1 MNTSEDVTAF
11 IKRHLP
17 HLNLSG
23 LPTPLPGGLM
33 NHVWKVPCDPEPVIL
48 KHAPPYIATVPDI
61 ELNDSRIIFEAEA
74 LQAFSEEDAL
84 SSVPTPSTR
93 PPKLLFRHDESHVI
107 VTEDIGES
115 IDLTVWLSHS
125 QNKNGRFGSF
135 LGQFIGALHNE
146 SFNAAAFA
154 QRFNNHPIQQTRY
167 TVQYES
173 VGSLCSEAGIE
184 DAEDLGLKARQLGT
198 RLLQEGSCVIMG
210 DLWPASIH
218 ITPNGLRI
226 IDWEFVHYGN
236 PAQDLAHL
244 AAHLWMLQ
252 HRLPESKES
261 VLSFWKQFIEAYELE
276 ISQIHDALWTP
287 PIFEDASIHFGSE
300 ILVRTI
306 GPFKQSYLY
315 DDLTGDSPLLNEAIT
330 HATNCI
336 RNSKSLS
343 KLKSFIDSCP
353 SP

>member
-1 MNTSEDVTAF
+1 MNTSEDVSAF
-11 IKRHLP
+11 IERFLP
-17 HLNLSG
+17 YLDLSDS
-23 LPTPLPGGLM
+23 PFPLPGGLM
-33 NHVWKVPCDPEPVIL
+33 NHVWKVPCIPEPVIL
-48 KHAPPYIATVPDI
+48 KYAPPYIATVPEI

-74 LQAFSEEDAL
+74 LQALSEEEVLANV
-84 SSVPTPSTR
+84 SSPSTR
-93 PPKLLFRHDESHVI
+93 PPKLLFRHDDSHVI

-125 QNKNGRFGSF
+125 QNKSGHFGSF
-135 LGQFIGALHNE
+135 LGRFIGALHKE
-146 SFNAAAFA
+146 SFNVPSLA

-173 VGSLCSEAGIE
+173 IGTLCSEAGIE

-198 RLLQEGSCVIMG
+198 RLLQEGSCLIMG

-226 IDWEFVHYGN
+226 IDWEFAHYGN

-244 AAHLWMLQ
+244 AAHLWMIH
-252 HRLPESKES
+252 HRLPESKVS
-261 VLSFWKQFIEAYELE
+261 VQSFWSQFIAAYAVE
-276 ISQIHDALWTP
+276 ISQIRDSLWTP
-287 PIFEDASIHFGSE
+287 PIFEDASIHLGSE

-306 GPFKQSYLY
+306 GPFKQGYLY
-315 DDLTGDSPLLNEAIT
+315 DDLAETSPLLSEAIV
-330 HATNCI
+330 HATQRI
-336 RNSKSLS
+336 RNSKSLA
-343 KLKSFIDSCP
+343 KLSSFLDSSP